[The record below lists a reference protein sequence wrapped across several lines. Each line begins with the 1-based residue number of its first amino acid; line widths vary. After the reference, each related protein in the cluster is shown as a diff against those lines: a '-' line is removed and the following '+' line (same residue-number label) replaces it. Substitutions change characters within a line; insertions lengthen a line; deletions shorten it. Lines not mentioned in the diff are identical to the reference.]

1 MPKNK
6 LFIPNQRLR
15 SYVGNKVTQMFLGM
29 SVMDM
34 VRGINWSK
42 PGQFFSHEQK
52 MVSHLTQRKNLK
64 NIVAD
69 NPFCVDFSQYQEYS
83 LHLTS
88 VSSPHDYHKWG
99 NHHGEQDIYE
109 PSYEAGNIMNMME
122 ITVLPP
128 QGGSCHGRLP
138 WPPSTHHRLWPTH
151 NNVCSPYLHWHKWS
165 YWRLNLTSPRCALS
179 S

>member
-69 NPFCVDFSQYQEYS
+69 NPFCVDFSQYQEY
-83 LHLTS
+83 
-88 VSSPHDYHKWG
+88 
-99 NHHGEQDIYE
+99 
-109 PSYEAGNIMNMME
+109 
-122 ITVLPP
+122 
-128 QGGSCHGRLP
+128 
-138 WPPSTHHRLWPTH
+138 
-151 NNVCSPYLHWHKWS
+151 
-165 YWRLNLTSPRCALS
+165 
-179 S
+179 